1 MHQMYKDASISLFRR
16 GRPSETRHIGTT
28 GEAHV
33 GNFHKVA
40 IKNVRRRGGPE
51 RHPENNTQ

>member
-1 MHQMYKDASISLFRR
+1 MYKDASISLFRR